1 MVCGVCRTEY
11 LASHDCPGPPVASAA
26 DGTAPPASFALFYY
40 LKETWRIVRWD
51 DAAIRRIAADPR
63 ALPYGLLVWALTN
76 IFVYGGSILVQSDRV
91 HHLVGWRVAAG
102 AIVALVASAILGLL
116 QIGICHLFA
125 KWFFAGDGHFI
136 NLLRPLLF
144 ATIVYV
150 FSPILSIVSALAW
163 IAVVMMVFEEV
174 HKIEPLTA
182 FLLSAGVGLGIRIVE
197 YLLTGHIF

>member
-1 MVCGVCRTEY
+1 
-11 LASHDCPGPPVASAA
+11 
-26 DGTAPPASFALFYY
+26 
-40 LKETWRIVRWD
+40 
-51 DAAIRRIAADPR
+51 
-63 ALPYGLLVWALTN
+63 
-76 IFVYGGSILVQSDRV
+76 
-91 HHLVGWRVAAG
+91 
-102 AIVALVASAILGLL
+102 LGLL